1 MTGKVARA
9 LEIKPEA
16 FMKPGSLTVVGTGIQ
31 FAGQITL
38 EARAH
43 IKQAE
48 KVLFL
53 VTDPIT
59 ADWIRDVNPT
69 AESLYPYYQQGK
81 ARINSYVEMIERILC
96 EVRKG
101 LRVCAV
107 FYGHPGIFV
116 YPSHEAIKQ
125 ARLEGCSA
133 KMLPGISSEDCLFA
147 DLGIDPARTGC
158 QSFEAT
164 DFLIHKRKF
173 DTGCSLIL
181 WQIGCIG
188 DLTFNLGPYDSR
200 GLHVLTEYLCQYY
213 DAAHPAI
220 IYEAAEYPIFDPT
233 IEHIPLAK
241 LAEAQISP
249 ISTLYIPPQTKAS
262 LDYEMLDRLGIDSH
276 VLASAPQTI
285 NIPAES
291 KEFFDEL
298 K

>member
-1 MTGKVARA
+1 
-9 LEIKPEA
+9 
-16 FMKPGSLTVVGTGIQ
+16 MKSGSLTVVGTGIQ

-53 VTDPIT
+53 VSEPVT
-59 ADWIRDVNPT
+59 ADWIRDINPA
-69 AESLYPYYQQGK
+69 AESLFPYYRQGESRMI
-81 ARINSYVEMIERILC
+81 AYVAMIERILC

-107 FYGHPGIFV
+107 FYGHPGVFV

-125 ARLEGCSA
+125 AHLEGYSA
-133 KMLPGISSEDCLFA
+133 KMLPGISAEDCLFA

-188 DLTFNLGPYDSR
+188 DLTFSLEPYGTR

-213 DAAHPAI
+213 DATHPAVV
-220 IYEAAEYPIFDPT
+220 YEAAEYPIFDPT
-233 IEHIPLAK
+233 IENVPLAK
-241 LAEAQISP
+241 LPEAQISP
-249 ISTLYIPPQTKAS
+249 ISTLYIAPQTQAP
-262 LDYEMLDRLGIDSH
+262 LDYEMLDRLGIDLQLFEGTH
-276 VLASAPQTI
+276 R
-285 NIPAES
+285 
-291 KEFFDEL
+291 
-298 K
+298 

>member
-1 MTGKVARA
+1 
-9 LEIKPEA
+9 
-16 FMKPGSLTVVGTGIQ
+16 MKSGSLTVVGTGIQ

-53 VTDPIT
+53 VSDLIT
-59 ADWIRDVNPT
+59 ADWIRDINPT
-69 AESLYPYYQQGK
+69 AESLFPYYRQGESRMI
-81 ARINSYVEMIERILC
+81 AYVAMIERILF

-101 LRVCAV
+101 LSVCTV
-107 FYGHPGIFV
+107 FYGHPGVFV

-125 ARLEGCSA
+125 AHLEGYSA
-133 KMLPGISSEDCLFA
+133 KMLPGISAEDCLFA

-188 DLTFNLGPYDSR
+188 DLTFSLEPYGTR

-213 DAAHPAI
+213 DATHPAVV
-220 IYEAAEYPIFDPT
+220 YEAAEYPIFDPT
-233 IEHIPLAK
+233 IENVPLAK
-241 LAEAQISP
+241 LPEAQISP
-249 ISTLYIPPQTKAS
+249 ISTLYIAPQTKAP
-262 LDYEMLDRLGIDSH
+262 LDYEMLDRLGIDLQLLNGPH
-276 VLASAPQTI
+276 R
-285 NIPAES
+285 
-291 KEFFDEL
+291 
-298 K
+298 

>member
-16 FMKPGSLTVVGTGIQ
+16 LMKPGSLTVVGTGIQ
-31 FAGQITL
+31 FIGQITL
-38 EARAH
+38 EARAD

-59 ADWIRDVNPT
+59 ADWIRDINPT

-81 ARINSYVEMIERILC
+81 ARINSYGEMIERILC

-107 FYGHPGIFV
+107 FYGHPGVFV
-116 YPSHEAIKQ
+116 YPSHEAITQ
-125 ARLEGCSA
+125 ARLEGFSA

-158 QSFEAT
+158 QSFEAN
-164 DFLIHKRKF
+164 DFLVHKRKF
-173 DTGCSLIL
+173 HTGCSLIL

-188 DLTFNLGPYDSR
+188 NLTFNLGPFDSR

-233 IEHIPLAK
+233 IEHVLLAN
-241 LAEAQISP
+241 LAETQISP

-276 VLASAPQTI
+276 VLVSASQTI

-291 KEFFDEL
+291 KKFFDEP

>member
-1 MTGKVARA
+1 
-9 LEIKPEA
+9 
-16 FMKPGSLTVVGTGIQ
+16 MKSGSLTVVGTGIQ

-53 VTDPIT
+53 VSEPLT

-107 FYGHPGIFV
+107 FYGHPGVFV
-116 YPSHEAIKQ
+116 YPSHEAITQ
-125 ARLEGCSA
+125 ARLEGYGA

-188 DLTFNLGPYDSR
+188 DLTFNVGPYDSR
-200 GLHVLTEYLCQYY
+200 GLHVLTEYLWQYY

-233 IEHIPLAK
+233 IEHVPLAK
-241 LAEAQISP
+241 LAETQISP
-249 ISTLYIPPQTKAS
+249 ISTLYIPPQTTAA

-291 KEFFDEL
+291 KKFFDEL

>member
-1 MTGKVARA
+1 M
-9 LEIKPEA
+9 LEVKS
-16 FMKPGSLTVVGTGIQ
+16 GSLTIVGTGIQ

-53 VTDPIT
+53 VSDPIT
-59 ADWIRDVNPT
+59 ADWVRDINPT
-69 AESLYPYYQQGK
+69 AESLYPYYQQGESRMI
-81 ARINSYVEMIERILC
+81 AYVEMTERILC

-107 FYGHPGIFV
+107 FYGHPGVFV

-125 ARLEGCSA
+125 ARLEGFSA
-133 KMLPGISSEDCLFA
+133 KMLPGISAEDCLFA

-173 DTGCSLIL
+173 DTGCLLIL

-188 DLTFNLGPYDSR
+188 DLTFKLEPYDTH

-213 DAAHPAI
+213 DATHPTI
-220 IYEAAEYPIFDPT
+220 VYEAAEYPIFDPT
-233 IEHIPLAK
+233 IEHVPLAK

-249 ISTLYIPPQTKAS
+249 ISTLYIPPQTQAS
-262 LDYEMLDRLGIDSH
+262 LDDEMLGRLGIDLQLL
-276 VLASAPQTI
+276 VSARPSITRM
-285 NIPAES
+285 AERS
-291 KEFFDEL
+291 
-298 K
+298 

>member
-1 MTGKVARA
+1 
-9 LEIKPEA
+9 
-16 FMKPGSLTVVGTGIQ
+16 MKPGSLTVVGTGIQ
-31 FAGQITL
+31 FIGQLTL
-38 EARAH
+38 EAHAH

-53 VTDPIT
+53 VSEPLT

-81 ARINSYVEMIERILC
+81 SRMIAYVEMIERILC
-96 EVRKG
+96 ELRKG

-107 FYGHPGIFV
+107 FYGHPGVFV

-125 ARLEGCSA
+125 ARLEGYSA
-133 KMLPGISSEDCLFA
+133 KMLPGISAEDCLYA
-147 DLGIDPARTGC
+147 DLGIDPASTGC

-188 DLTFNLGPYDSR
+188 DLTFSLEPYDSR
-200 GLHVLTEYLCQYY
+200 GLHVLAEYLCQYY
-213 DAAHPAI
+213 NATHPVI

-233 IEHIPLAK
+233 IEHVLLAK
-241 LAEAQISP
+241 LPEAQISP
-249 ISTLYIPPQTKAS
+249 ISTLYIPPQTTAS
-262 LDYEMLDRLGIDSH
+262 LDYEMLGRLGIDSH
-276 VLASAPQTI
+276 LLASASQTI

-291 KEFFDEL
+291 KKFFDEL

>member
-1 MTGKVARA
+1 
-9 LEIKPEA
+9 
-16 FMKPGSLTVVGTGIQ
+16 MKPGSLTIVGTGIQ

-38 EARAH
+38 EARAY

-53 VTDPIT
+53 VSDPVT
-59 ADWIRDVNPT
+59 ADWIKDINPA
-69 AESLYPYYQQGK
+69 AESLFPYYRQGESRMI
-81 ARINSYVEMIERILC
+81 AYVEMIECILC

-107 FYGHPGIFV
+107 FYGHPGVFV

-125 ARLEGCSA
+125 ARLEGYSA
-133 KMLPGISSEDCLFA
+133 KMLPGISAEDCLFA

-158 QSFEAT
+158 QTFEAT

-188 DLTFNLGPYDSR
+188 DLTFSLEPYGTR

-213 DAAHPAI
+213 DATHPAVV
-220 IYEAAEYPIFDPT
+220 YEAAEYPIFDPT
-233 IEHIPLAK
+233 IENVPLAK
-241 LAEAQISP
+241 LPEAQISP
-249 ISTLYIPPQTKAS
+249 ISTLYIAPQTKAP
-262 LDYEMLDRLGIDSH
+262 LDYEMLDRLGIDLQLLTETH
-276 VLASAPQTI
+276 R
-285 NIPAES
+285 
-291 KEFFDEL
+291 
-298 K
+298 